1 MVRIL
6 IQVSG
11 GNIQNIIANENVE
24 IVIVDYDNMEK
35 GDAPDFSSF
44 YEPDSIMETGTF
56 YQQFTDASEP
66 MDMEVRDEL
75 KRNHI

>member
-1 MVRIL
+1 MTRIL

-11 GNIQNIIANENVE
+11 GNIQNIIANEKCQ
-24 IVIVDYDNMEK
+24 IVIVDYDNMEH

-44 YEPDSIMETGTF
+44 YEPDVITETGTF
-56 YQQFTDASEP
+56 YQQFTDSSIP
-66 MDMEVRDEL
+66 LDMEVRDEL